1 MYFTSL
7 PFQPH
12 LFTQS
17 LCPLWETLASPFC
30 ESHCKKQVYLLPWNF
45 SLLILTKLVWVA
57 LLCLLA
63 ESTSLSNLPAWAHS
77 SPSFWTLAF
86 TKLFW
91 PQSFAVIYKL
101 YSPVP
106 AQPCHNQDPCLT
118 TPSDST
124 PLITSGCCKKIWR
137 QWYPFAQVHTL
148 EGSLLPLFMGAF
160 PCWNSSNLSC
170 ISLTTG
176 RWNSEHT
183 SIRALIG
190 ISLKTLT

>member
-45 SLLILTKLVWVA
+45 SFLILTKLVWVA

-106 AQPCHNQDPCLT
+106 AQPCHNQDPC
-118 TPSDST
+118 PD
-124 PLITSGCCKKIWR
+124 
-137 QWYPFAQVHTL
+137 Y
-148 EGSLLPLFMGAF
+148 SLR
-160 PCWNSSNLSC
+160 LSPTDH
-170 ISLTTG
+170 L
-176 RWNSEHT
+176 WMLQED
-183 SIRALIG
+183 
-190 ISLKTLT
+190 LKTMVPFCSGAHPGGLPAAFVHGSISMLELL